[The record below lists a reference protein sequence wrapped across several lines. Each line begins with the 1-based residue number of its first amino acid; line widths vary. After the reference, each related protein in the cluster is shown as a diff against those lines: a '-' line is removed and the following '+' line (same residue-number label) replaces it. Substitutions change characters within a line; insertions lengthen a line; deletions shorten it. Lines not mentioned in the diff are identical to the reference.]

1 MKTLSY
7 CGKGFYVGKLVSIR
21 LPQHEKGHEWE
32 KRPYET
38 VLKNDRM
45 VLLPQKAKDWWIK

>member
-1 MKTLSY
+1 LGS
-7 CGKGFYVGKLVSIR
+7 SR
-21 LPQHEKGHEWE
+21 LLHKEKGHEWE

-45 VLLPQKAKDWWIK
+45 VLLPKKAKDWWIK